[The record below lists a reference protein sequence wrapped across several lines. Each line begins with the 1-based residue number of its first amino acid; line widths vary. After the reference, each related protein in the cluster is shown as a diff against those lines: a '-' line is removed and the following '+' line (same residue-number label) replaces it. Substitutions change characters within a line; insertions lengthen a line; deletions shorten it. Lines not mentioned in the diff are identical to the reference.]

1 MASGKVRSVSVVFQA
16 FTDKFEKK
24 VDGASNKM
32 KGFGKKVL
40 AGVGGFIAAR
50 SAVNAFS
57 QSFDDLDRIAK
68 LSDRLQI
75 NPEFLRGLD
84 LAATQTG
91 TTFSSVEKGIQKM
104 ARTVGEARSGMGEGV
119 TAFKELG
126 IAVEDFEGLSVG
138 DQFQRIADLIA
149 GIEDPAQKIAA
160 SNRIFG
166 RSGQELINLLNQ
178 GSEGLEKFRKEAD
191 ELGGPLSR
199 EDLER
204 VEMANDAIDKMG
216 RAWDGIIQQLSVE
229 LAPIVQ
235 SIADMFTEM
244 NKIIRGIGNTWTEIS
259 QGLEAD
265 LLEFFLI
272 SGQLTQEEYED
283 ALALVIPDEPRRDPA
298 PAVTESFKG
307 VEVKAKIS
315 NIKTFVE
322 ELSAG
327 SSAAFRA
334 LNPTQQ
340 VDTQKQMVA
349 EQQQANKTL
358 RSIDEKIGNQE
369 ASNVVEIR

>member
-32 KGFGKKVL
+32 AGFGKKVL

-75 NPEFLRGLD
+75 NPEYLRGLD

-235 SIADMFTEM
+235 SIADMFTGM
-244 NKIIRGIGNTWTEIS
+244 NKIIRGLGEEWTKIQE
-259 QGLEAD
+259 GLTAFILQFDFLLGVD
-265 LLEFFLI
+265 L
-272 SGQLTQEEYED
+272 TDEERES
-283 ALALVIPDEPRRDPA
+283 ALASVGDRETSKKVDIN
-298 PAVTESFKG
+298 TESFKG
-307 VEVKAKIS
+307 VEVKAKIA

-340 VDTQKQMVA
+340 VDTQKQMVN
-349 EQQQANKTL
+349 EQKKTNSL
-358 RSIDEKIGNQE
+358 LDEMIDSLPFQNTQ
-369 ASNVVEIR
+369 NNTIR